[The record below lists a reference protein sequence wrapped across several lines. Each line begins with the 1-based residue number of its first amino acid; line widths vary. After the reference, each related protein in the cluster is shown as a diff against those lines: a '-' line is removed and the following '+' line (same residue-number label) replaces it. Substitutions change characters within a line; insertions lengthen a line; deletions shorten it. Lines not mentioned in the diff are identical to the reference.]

1 MKTNNILLTGFMGV
15 GKGRLARE
23 LVRMT
28 GFFAIDT
35 DDLIESFENRKIK
48 KIFQTDGEAYF
59 RNSEQ
64 KVADWLEK
72 HVQNTI
78 ISTGGGFFAVTNL
91 NRIGTVV
98 YLQSDFDAIYEKMM
112 AHPKADKKIK
122 KRPLFQNPEQA
133 RELLQSRHPFY
144 TDKADICI
152 NVAGKSSVDIAA
164 ELLNNVPY
172 ELSTNS

>member
-1 MKTNNILLTGFMGV
+1 MTTNNIILIGFMGV

-35 DDLIESFENRKIK
+35 DDMIESFEHRKIK
-48 KIFQTDGEAYF
+48 KIFQNDGETYF

-72 HVQNTI
+72 NVQNTI
-78 ISTGGGFFAVTNL
+78 VSTGGGFFAVTNL
-91 NRIGTVV
+91 NSLGTVV

-112 AHPKADKKIK
+112 AHPKAEKKIK
-122 KRPLFQNPEQA
+122 KRPLFQNPAQA
-133 RELLQSRHPFY
+133 RELLQSRHPLY
-144 TDKADICI
+144 AAKADLSIG
-152 NVAGKSSVDIAA
+152 VARKSSTEIAA
-164 ELLNNVPY
+164 ELLNHV
-172 ELSTNS
+172 SC